1 MVNGHPHCPGNYING
16 GLHIPL
22 RPGLFRPAD
31 EPTGLGPMEGRNA
44 SEPFIIKEIIMNIHT
59 TFEVIESILYGNT
72 HGMAQE
78 LVTNGHENLLDAGN
92 KAYYRGGGWWYI
104 SSYSSRDMPKTI
116 ALLKKRGVNV

>member
-1 MVNGHPHCPGNYING
+1 
-16 GLHIPL
+16 
-22 RPGLFRPAD
+22 
-31 EPTGLGPMEGRNA
+31 
-44 SEPFIIKEIIMNIHT
+44 MNIHT

-92 KAYYRGGGWWYI
+92 KAYYKGGGWWYI

-116 ALLKKRGVNV
+116 ALLKKRGVNI